1 MGFRSR
7 VHDWK
12 IRLEEDIK
20 KRWWWPFV
28 GVPVT
33 VVWELVKDRV
43 VGGTNRF
50 IDAHVSFSFLR
61 PVVTFWQV
69 GRITSAVYLC
79 AGFAVF
85 VILGLTVHAYFE
97 TRPKKGLPVHASAEL
112 LSKLA
117 NLHTPKIL
125 GRSRGL
131 KDSDPH
137 VFVNFLDMR
146 NTLARRTVFELHNQG
161 GSVAQKIVI
170 EPVKLSAGIANFE
183 EVDTLGKDA
192 KHESIPQI
200 EGVGWLYKYD
210 FLNLVRLEVDR
221 LGKAGDQEFFVPMIA
236 TYRDLIGTEFEVSF
250 DFFYSPYNNLLHGES
265 EILKKVKQFYGIRNT
280 KIRIVSDHAAS

>member
-1 MGFRSR
+1 MDDTKERLSSWFRESR
-7 VHDWK
+7 
-12 IRLEEDIK
+12 ENIK
-20 KRWWWPFV
+20 KRKWWLILTPLVLWFANGLVEDRFFSSINKFLDDHAAGFV
-28 GVPVT
+28 ARLKP
-33 VVWELVKDRV
+33 
-43 VGGTNRF
+43 
-50 IDAHVSFSFLR
+50 I
-61 PVVTFWQV
+61 VTFKGSLV
-69 GRITSAVYLC
+69 LPVSGFLC
-79 AGFAVF
+79 VLL
-85 VILGLTVHAYFE
+85 VLIVHAYIE

-170 EPVKLSAGIANFE
+170 EPVKLSPGVATFE

-200 EGVGWLYKYD
+200 ESVGWLYKYD

-221 LGKAGDQEFFVPMIA
+221 LGKAGDQEFFVPMVA